1 MVEAADPGQPSEAG
15 RLAQKSA
22 DAFAAGELE
31 KAQRLAGD
39 AALASAYTH
48 LQQIVGVMAILLA
61 PVLFVGNWAL
71 TGNELESSISA
82 YYHTAMRDF
91 FVAGLSVIANIGFLS
106 AYPLWSAVVIGI
118 DICVILALTVHG
130 TEFAERG

>member
-1 MVEAADPGQPSEAG
+1 MVEVADPGQPSEAG

-22 DAFAAGELE
+22 DAFAAGELQ

-82 YYHTAMRDF
+82 YYHTPMGSV
-91 FVAGLSVIANIGFLS
+91 FVGVLWALAVFFLS
-106 AYPLWSAVVIGI
+106 YN
-118 DICVILALTVHG
+118 
-130 TEFAERG
+130 